1 MNLDEW
7 NLGGGS
13 GGGTGNDDDGNKL
26 ESASSTYQITGN
38 QVVLL
43 SREQVPPPVPPKQ
56 SGPSRIVILAAG
68 KLPSFNE
75 GNVDIRGSKGVRITA
90 GPPALP
96 PVSPAVSSE
105 TTDGV
110 EIAVSATQSIK
121 LDRGDPSLP
130 ASQSIDLIPGQTSIW
145 GGTEEI
151 IIAGTGKIIALEKDT
166 SVQISSDTKI
176 TLAVGLNSITIS
188 QEGITIAVGLN
199 SVRISEEGITIMG
212 ATPVQ
217 IMPGV
222 TAAILPP

>member
-1 MNLDEW
+1 MNDER

-13 GGGTGNDDDGNKL
+13 GGGTGMDDDGNKL
-26 ESASSTYQITGN
+26 ESASSTYQIAGN

-43 SREQVPPPVPPKQ
+43 SRAPVVPLKQ
-56 SGPSRIVILAAG
+56 PGPSRIVILAAG
-68 KLPSFNE
+68 KADTGLID

-110 EIAVSATQSIK
+110 DIAVSATQNIK

-188 QEGITIAVGLN
+188 QEGITIEVGLN

-222 TAAILPP
+222 TAAIMSP

>member
-96 PVSPAVSSE
+96 LVSPAVSSE

-130 ASQSIDLIPGQTSIW
+130 ASQSIELTPGKVLIE
-145 GGTEEI
+145 GGVGEI
-151 IIAGTGKIIALEKDT
+151 IIEST
-166 SVQISSDTKI
+166 TKI

-188 QEGITIAVGLN
+188 QEGITI
-199 SVRISEEGITIMG
+199 MG
-212 ATPVQ
+212 ETPVQ

>member
-13 GGGTGNDDDGNKL
+13 GGGAGYDDDGNKL

-43 SREQVPPPVPPKQ
+43 SREPVPPPVPPKQ

-68 KLPSFNE
+68 NADTGLID

-90 GPPALP
+90 GPPAVP
-96 PVSPAVSSE
+96 EVSPAVSSE
-105 TTDGV
+105 TTVGV

-121 LDRGDPSLP
+121 LERGDPSLP
-130 ASQSIDLIPGQTSIW
+130 ASQAIELTPGLMWIE
-145 GGTEEI
+145 GGTGEI
-151 IIAGTGKIIALEKDT
+151 FIN
-166 SVQISSDTKI
+166 SDTRI
-176 TLAVGLNSITIS
+176 TLAVGLSSITIS
-188 QEGITIAVGLN
+188 QWGIIFAVGPN

-212 ATPVQ
+212 DTPVQ

-222 TAAILPP
+222 TAAIMPP

>member
-13 GGGTGNDDDGNKL
+13 GGGAGNDDDGNKL

-43 SREQVPPPVPPKQ
+43 SREPVPPPVPPKQ

-68 KLPSFNE
+68 KVPSFNE

-90 GPPALP
+90 GPPAVP
-96 PVSPAVSSE
+96 KVSPAVSLE

-110 EIAVSATQSIK
+110 EIAVPATQSIK
-121 LDRGDPSLP
+121 LECGDPSLP
-130 ASQSIDLIPGQTSIW
+130 ASQKIELTPGQVLID
-145 GGTEEI
+145 GG
-151 IIAGTGKIIALEKDT
+151 AGKIIIKSTTE
-166 SVQISSDTKI
+166 I
-176 TLAVGLNSITIS
+176 TLAVGLSSITIS

-199 SVRISEEGITIMG
+199 SVSISEEKGITIMG
-212 ATPVQ
+212 GTTPVK
-217 IMPGV
+217 IMPEAI
-222 TAAILPP
+222 AAIIPPPL